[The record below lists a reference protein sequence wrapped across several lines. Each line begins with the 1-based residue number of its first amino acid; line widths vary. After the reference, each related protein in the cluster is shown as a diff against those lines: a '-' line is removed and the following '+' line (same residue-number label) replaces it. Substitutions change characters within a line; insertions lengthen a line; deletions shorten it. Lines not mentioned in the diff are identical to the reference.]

1 VLVDVFG
8 EELDACVEF
17 LRDGQLV
24 ELFHELGQ
32 GLLVVGDDLG
42 PASLRGIVEGDFIRA
57 WDVSDDGG

>member
-1 VLVDVFG
+1 VLVDIFG

-17 LRDGQLV
+17 LRDRQLV

-32 GLLVVGDDLG
+32 GLLVVGDDLS
-42 PASLRGIVEGDFIRA
+42 PTSLRGIVEGDFIRA